1 MPTHILALDQGT
13 SSSRALLIDGRGE
26 VIASHS
32 ETFDCDYPQPGWVE
46 VDPEL
51 LWRTQLTAIHALLAQ
66 AKISAAELTA
76 IGLSNQRETIIAWDK
91 RSGAALGPAIV
102 WQCRR
107 TAAQCELLRA
117 QGLQEEVRSRTGL
130 LLDPY
135 FSASKMR
142 WMLDHWPQARI
153 LAGQGSLA
161 FGTVDSW
168 LIWRLTKGKAHL
180 TDASNA
186 SRTLLY
192 NLDLGA
198 WDPFLLDLF
207 DIPANALATIVDSS
221 AVVALSDPSV
231 LGAAI
236 PIAGIAGDQQAAL
249 FGQACF
255 SPGMA
260 KNTYGT
266 GCFLLLN
273 TGATRVRSAH
283 GLLTTV
289 AWQIAGQR
297 TYALE
302 GAVFVAGALIQWLR
316 DQLGLLG
323 SAAESAALAQS
334 VPDSAGVSVVPAFVG
349 LGAPHWDANAR
360 GLICGLTRGTTRAH
374 IVRAALEAVAL
385 QNCDLLSSMQQ
396 DMDSALAELR
406 IDGGMSANDFLCQF
420 QADVLGVPVSRPQQL
435 ESTGLGAGLLAGL
448 AVGVWSS
455 LAEISASWT
464 LERRFSVHMS
474 ADERA
479 QRLANWHLAVARARS
494 A

>member
-107 TAAQCELLRA
+107 TAAQCEQLRA

>member
-1 MPTHILALDQGT
+1 MRTRILALDQGT
-13 SSSRALLIDGRGE
+13 SSSRALLIDSDGA
-26 VIASHS
+26 VIATHS
-32 ETFDCDYPQPGWVE
+32 ETFECEYPQPGWVE

-51 LWRTQLTAIHALLAQ
+51 LWRTQWTAIRAVLEQTQTHAH
-66 AKISAAELTA
+66 ELTA

-91 RSGAALGPAIV
+91 QTGAALGPAIV

-107 TAAQCELLRA
+107 TSTLCENLRA
-117 QGLQEEVRSRTGL
+117 RGLQQEVRSRTGL

-142 WMLDHWPQARI
+142 WMLEHWPQARL
-153 LAGQGSLA
+153 LAGQGRLA

-168 LIWRLTKGKAHL
+168 LIWRLTNGKSHI
-180 TDASNA
+180 TDATNA

-192 NLDLGA
+192 NLDTGD
-198 WDPFLLDLF
+198 WDPYLLELF
-207 DIPANALATIVDSS
+207 DIPATSLPHIVDSS
-221 AVVALSDPSV
+221 GVVAVTDRSV

-255 SPGMA
+255 APGMA

-273 TGATRVRSAH
+273 TGHKRVHATH
-283 GLLTTV
+283 GLLTV

-297 TYALE
+297 SYALE
-302 GAVFVAGALIQWLR
+302 GSVFVAGALIQWLR
-316 DQLGLLG
+316 DQMGFIG
-323 SAAESAALAQS
+323 HVSESAALAQS
-334 VPDSAGVSVVPAFVG
+334 VPDCAGVSVVPAFVG
-349 LGAPHWDANAR
+349 LGAPHWDSDAR

-385 QNCDLLSSMQQ
+385 QNCDLLSSMQR
-396 DMDSALAELR
+396 DFGNVLAELR

-420 QADVLGVPVSRPQQL
+420 QADVLGVPVSRPQQV

-448 AVGVWSS
+448 AMGVWSN
-455 LAEISASWT
+455 LDQISASWS
-464 LERRFSVHMS
+464 LQRRFSPLMS
-474 ADERA
+474 DFERA
-479 QRLANWHLAVARARS
+479 KRLQEWHAAVARARS
-494 A
+494 G